1 MSSTTGS
8 KIARTLVIS
17 LLMMGTLGFGLAGLC
32 GTIFTAIG
40 MAGVTFSEQRDPYA
54 MAIFVISVPSLLIG
68 GGLAWWC
75 VRALRKRLHDDEPPP
90 A

>member
-1 MSSTTGS
+1 MSGNTGS
-8 KIARTLVIS
+8 KVWRTVVIS
-17 LLMMGTLGFGLAGLC
+17 LLMMGTLGFGLASLC

-40 MAGVTFSEQRDPYA
+40 VAGVTSEQRDPYA
-54 MAIFVISVPSLLIG
+54 MAIFVFSVPSLLIG

-75 VRALRKRLHDDEPPP
+75 VSALRKRLHDDKPPS